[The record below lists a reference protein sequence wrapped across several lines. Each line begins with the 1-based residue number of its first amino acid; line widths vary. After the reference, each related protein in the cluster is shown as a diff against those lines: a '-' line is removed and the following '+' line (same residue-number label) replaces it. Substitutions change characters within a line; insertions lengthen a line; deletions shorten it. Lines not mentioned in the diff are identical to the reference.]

1 MSSLR
6 HMTRIIYLQLEDNI
20 VKANVYYT
28 EICLIFG
35 IIE

>member
-1 MSSLR
+1 MSSPR
-6 HMTRIIYLQLEDNI
+6 HMTRIIYPRLKDNI

-35 IIE
+35 IVE